1 MEQSTPPS
9 RQMTPAT
16 GQGWLPIGD
25 FFNAVA
31 AAKLVQMGW
40 EQTAAERE
48 VASRRASLETLRP
61 IIEKMRSCKLYNEET
76 SPNKKS
82 KTPSWAEIVKA
93 IGPEHVELIAPFRNE
108 EVREHLPL
116 SRGARESK
124 PKTKPLDEI
133 QKAMGAAHF
142 EVMELIRN
150 REAQARMTIS
160 RTGQLAGGTNV
171 EYRAFSPLLTATEPT
186 RRRDG
191 EGIGLIPN
199 YSENRAGDHILAD
212 AAITLS
218 DIEVFVP
225 RATWER
231 RYPAEASTP
240 QTASITIRYADIPII
255 DLCFGQQRAAID
267 LDLNV
272 AALVCVI
279 LRGPAQWTRWDELYK
294 MASQIECRP
303 KELDYILSS
312 NSPQE
317 KNDEYRIRKERAQRG
332 LVAELGHFAAEWPW
346 LYGHLGSLNKIRPGV
361 LEVDPRG
368 QGIRYNAPVAWAYA
382 ATAE

>member
-1 MEQSTPPS
+1 MKQTT
-9 RQMTPAT
+9 TPAT

-48 VASRRASLETLRP
+48 VASRRASLETLKP
-61 IIEKMRSCKLYNEET
+61 IIEKMRNCKLYNEET
-76 SPNKKS
+76 SPNKKN
-82 KTPSWAEIVKA
+82 KTPSLAETVKA
-93 IGPEHVELIAPFRNE
+93 IGPEHVELTAPSRNE
-108 EVREHLPL
+108 EVRKHLPL

-124 PKTKPLDEI
+124 PRTKPLDEI

-160 RTGQLAGGTNV
+160 RSGQRAGGTNV
-171 EYRAFSPLLTATEPT
+171 EYHAFSPLLTATEPT
-186 RRRDG
+186 RRKDG

-199 YSENRAGDHILAD
+199 YNANHAGDHDIGD
-212 AAITLS
+212 AFITLS
-218 DIEVFVP
+218 DIEVFMP
-225 RATWER
+225 RAMWES
-231 RYPAEASTP
+231 RYPTELSMP
-240 QTASITIRYADIPII
+240 QTASVTIRYADISIV
-255 DLCFGQQRAAID
+255 DLSFGQQRAAID

-279 LRGPAQWTRWDELYK
+279 LRGPARWTRWDELYD
-294 MASQIECRP
+294 MASQIERQS

-312 NSPQE
+312 HSPTP
-317 KNDEYRIRKERAQRG
+317 KKRKEKKRMTNTAAGRNGSSAASSPNWAISPRNGRG
-332 LVAELGHFAAEWPW
+332 CT
-346 LYGHLGSLNKIRPGV
+346 
-361 LEVDPRG
+361 
-368 QGIRYNAPVAWAYA
+368 
-382 ATAE
+382 ATLAH